1 MHKMLKALAML
12 VIASFVLAACGGSA
26 TNTPVPAATST
37 TAAAAAPTAMTV
49 MTPTTAMTTGSA
61 GTPTAMMAVTPTAMM
76 AVTPTAMM
84 AVTPTAMMAVTP
96 TAMMAMTPMMTATA
110 GMATTPAMT
119 GTAGMAMTAT
129 VAAAT
134 PTTAGPA
141 GPTNTPAPTAT
152 PIPPVSSNPNAKT
165 TITLWTKEGEPTLS
179 WIEKQAKA
187 FSATHTDVNIVVVN
201 KGVEDIKSQ
210 FPTSLAAPNDPSTP
224 DFLWTVG
231 DHIGVFA
238 PGNLIADVDTAFGAG
253 YNDKFLKP
261 ASDSAKY
268 NGKSWGVPLSVG
280 NHLMLM
286 YNKKLVPTAPKTF
299 DELIT
304 MAKAQTT
311 GSGNNATYGLVFNQT
326 EGFWLNPFLAGF
338 GGWPLLNPDN
348 ANTAVGTLNTPEMVK
363 TLQFLQDL
371 NFKDKITLPGADYAT
386 ADQLFKDGR
395 AAFLINGDWS
405 PSGYLTDSVKAKL
418 DLGIAPI
425 PQINSTGLWPAPMV
439 AGVYIMVA
447 APTVG
452 NADKMKAVKDFTDY
466 LTTTPVQVDFA
477 KTQTRLPATTAAN
490 ADPAITGDP
499 ILSAESAALLH
510 GKPQPVVPQM
520 RCAFD
525 AEKQPMQDVYNNK
538 QSPADA
544 AKAMQASYDANAS
557 SCKP

>member
-1 MHKMLKALAML
+1 MMA
-12 VIASFVLAACGGSA
+12 AS
-26 TNTPVPAATST
+26 P
-37 TAAAAAPTAMTV
+37 TAAMV
-49 MTPTTAMTTGSA
+49 
-61 GTPTAMMAVTPTAMM
+61 
-76 AVTPTAMM
+76 
-84 AVTPTAMMAVTP
+84 
-96 TAMMAMTPMMTATA
+96 
-110 GMATTPAMT
+110 MT
-119 GTAGMAMTAT
+119 GTATA
-129 VAAAT
+129 V
-134 PTTAGPA
+134 P
-141 GPTNTPAPTAT
+141 PTAT

-179 WIEKQAKA
+179 WIEQQAKA

-201 KGVEDIKSQ
+201 KGVEDIKAQ
-210 FPTSLAAPNDPSTP
+210 FPTALAAPNDPSTP

-238 PGNLIADVDTAFGAG
+238 PGGLIADVDTAFGAG
-253 YNDKFLKP
+253 YNDKFVKP

-299 DELIT
+299 SELVT
-304 MAKAQTT
+304 MAKAQTK
-311 GSGNNATYGLVFNQT
+311 GSGNTATYGLVYNQT
-326 EGFWLNPFLAGF
+326 EPFWLNPFLAGF
-338 GGWPLLNPDN
+338 GGWPLANPDD
-348 ANTAVGTLNTPEMVK
+348 ANKATGTLNTPEMIK
-363 TLQFLQDL
+363 TLQFLHDL
-371 NFKDKITLPGADYAT
+371 KFVDKIEPAEADYNT

-405 PSGYLTDSVKAKL
+405 PSGYLTDSVKSKL

-425 PQINSTGLWPAPMV
+425 PQIDATGLWPAPMV

-447 APTVG
+447 IPTVS
-452 NADKMKAVKDFTDY
+452 NPDKLKAVKDFTDY

-490 ADPAITGDP
+490 ADPAITSDP
-499 ILSAESAALLH
+499 ILSSESAALLH

-525 AEKQPMQDVYNNK
+525 AEKTPLQNIMADK
-538 QSPADA
+538 GTAADA
-544 AKAMQASYDANAS
+544 AKAMQDSYDTCAKDI
-557 SCKP
+557 KP